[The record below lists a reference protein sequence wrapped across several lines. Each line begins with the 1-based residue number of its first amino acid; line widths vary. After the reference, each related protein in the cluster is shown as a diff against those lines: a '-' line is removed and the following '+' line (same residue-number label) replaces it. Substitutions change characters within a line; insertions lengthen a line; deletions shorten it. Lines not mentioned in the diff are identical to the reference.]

1 MVTLITGN
9 LAYCLMIQLL
19 GITNLVNRKVRRR
32 LLQLYVITYDE
43 NLGIPAHHK
52 SFKKMSEAEQ
62 YMKDMNELNGVR
74 AELKVKGVV
83 NTCQSM
89 S

>member
-1 MVTLITGN
+1 
-9 LAYCLMIQLL
+9 
-19 GITNLVNRKVRRR
+19 
-32 LLQLYVITYDE
+32 LQLYVITYDE
-43 NLGIPAHHK
+43 NLGIPACHK

-74 AELKVKGVV
+74 AELKVKGVLS
-83 NTCQSM
+83 TCQSM